1 MLDLMHLK
9 KDRTDT
15 LVYNQLFETGTVIF
29 LFIQKVHRMGIL
41 WLVLVYPSNTVISM
55 IFLDSA
61 FIFTAEI
68 WAVIKAQEEIKDSVA
83 SKYISFTVSLSY
95 FQVLHYMRAGT
106 SLEWNGDTKVYLFK
120 YCQ

>member
-1 MLDLMHLK
+1 
-9 KDRTDT
+9 
-15 LVYNQLFETGTVIF
+15 
-29 LFIQKVHRMGIL
+29 MGIL

-61 FIFTAEI
+61 SIFTAEI

-95 FQVLHYMRAGT
+95 LQVLHYMRAGI
-106 SLEWNGDTKVYLFK
+106 SLEWNGDTKVCLFK